1 MILAENSSVNDALTL
16 FWPALRQTFQMALI
30 VLGLT
35 VSVGVPFAT
44 CLFNVSPFG
53 LFPKHHVYTVL
64 SWLVSLGRSIP
75 FLVLMAAIV
84 PYTRDV
90 VGTGIGVRGAIPPLT
105 LGALPVVIRL
115 VESALR
121 SVPPEISEVAQ
132 VSGASRF
139 KTILIVQWP
148 EALPAVVTSSTI
160 AIIGVFELIAVAG
173 VIGAGGIGYLAI
185 SFGYNRF
192 DNTVMTVTV
201 VGLAAITITVQ
212 LVGDAL
218 ARITR
223 K

>member
-1 MILAENSSVNDALTL
+1 MILAQNTSLNDALTL
-16 FWPALRQTFQMALI
+16 FWPALLQTFQMAAI

-35 VSVGVPFAT
+35 TVIGVPFAT
-44 CLFNVSPFG
+44 YLFNVSPFG
-53 LFPKHHVYTVL
+53 LFPRYHVYTVL
-64 SWLVSLGRSIP
+64 SWLVSLGRSVP

-84 PYTRDV
+84 PYTRALM
-90 VGTGIGVRGAIPPLT
+90 GTGIGVRGAILPLT
-105 LGALPVVIRL
+105 LGALPVMVRL

-132 VSGASRF
+132 VSGASRL

-148 EALPAVVTSSTI
+148 EAIPAVVTSSTI
-160 AIIGVFELIAVAG
+160 AVIGVFELIAVAG

-192 DNTVMTVTV
+192 DNTVMSVTV
-201 VGLAAITITVQ
+201 VGLAVIAIAIQ
-212 LVGDAL
+212 LLGDAM
-218 ARITR
+218 ARIMR